1 MMSNSLKAHTA
12 LLSVNIIYGANYLIA
27 KGLMPDRIQ
36 ASALVFLRI
45 AGAGIL
51 FFILKLFIKETVAKR
66 EHGLLAL
73 CGLLGVC
80 MNQLFSM
87 NGLSLT
93 SPVDASI
100 IVTAIPIFTVIISY
114 FILKEPLTPQRITGV
129 SLGALGAV
137 LLIYLGNSGLGSG
150 SLLGNVFVFINA
162 LSYSFYLVLVKPLMQ
177 RYKPITVICWV
188 FFYGFI
194 FMFPFGIQKLLS
206 TDFAIYASTDWIA
219 LFYVIVGPTFLAYLL
234 NMFAL
239 QYVKPSVSGSYIY
252 VQPVIAMFLVALITY
267 LSSESSYK
275 GDITF
280 NKLLCC
286 ILIFIGVFLISSK
299 PLKLFKLKSTS

>member
-1 MMSNSLKAHTA
+1 MISNTYKAHAA

-27 KGLMPDRIQ
+27 KGLMPHKIN

-45 AGAGIL
+45 FGAGLL
-51 FFILKLFIKETVAKR
+51 FLLLKFFVKERIAKK
-66 EHGLLAL
+66 EHKLLAL

-80 MNQLFSM
+80 MNQMFSM

-114 FILKEPLTPQRITGV
+114 FILKEPLTPQRIAGV
-129 SLGALGAV
+129 SMGALGAI
-137 LLIYLGNSGLGSG
+137 LLIYLGNSQLGSG
-150 SLLGNVFVFINA
+150 SILGNIFVCINA

-188 FFYGFI
+188 FFYGFL
-194 FMFPFGIQKLLS
+194 FMFPFGIHPLLD
-206 TDFAIYASTDWIA
+206 TDFSLYLTTDWTA
-219 LFYVIVGPTFLAYLL
+219 LLYVIVGPTFLAYLL

-239 QYVKPSVSGSYIY
+239 QHVKPSVSGSYIY
-252 VQPVIAMFLVALITY
+252 VQPVIAMLLVGIMSYMVTD
-267 LSSESSYK
+267 STYK
-275 GDITF
+275 GDITI

-286 ILIFIGVFLISSK
+286 ILVFIGVFLISSK
-299 PLKLFKLKSTS
+299 PLTIFNNKKK

>member
-1 MMSNSLKAHTA
+1 MISNNIKAHSA

-27 KGLMPDRIQ
+27 KGLMPDRIG

-51 FFILKLFIKETVAKR
+51 FFILKFFIKEKLDKKDLK
-66 EHGLLAL
+66 LLAL

-114 FILKEPLTPQRITGV
+114 FLLKEPLTTQRILGV
-129 SLGALGAV
+129 SLGALGAI
-137 LLIYLGNSGLGSG
+137 LLIYLGNSSLGSG
-150 SLLGNVFVFINA
+150 SITGNIFVFINA

-177 RYKPITVICWV
+177 KYKPVTVICWV
-188 FFYGFI
+188 FLFGFI
-194 FMFPFGIQKLLS
+194 FMFPFGISQLIT
-206 TDFAIYASTDWIA
+206 TDFSVYQATDWTS

-234 NMFAL
+234 NMYAL

-252 VQPVIAMFLVALITY
+252 VQPVVAMLLVAIVTY
-267 LSSESSYK
+267 LYATSNYK

-280 NKLLCC
+280 EKLLCC

-299 PLKLFKLKSTS
+299 PLSYFKKS